1 MHLIRI
7 NHFGGKDAKILW
19 KATGTFQYQQVQH
32 TNTQAHMHTNT
43 PWTGIPFQQ
52 PVCLMPINSHFRSSG
67 ERENAE
73 RWCEWESPRV
83 HACVSSKAVTR
94 CVWWK
99 APDVAC
105 LLMCN
110 EKAQLGQKAKVADG
124 REKRVK
130 GRKKGIFLREIIEGW
145 GQSVSL
151 SSMAAS
157 RGQDEHRKFWGREG
171 GRERQSVC
179 WVAKRIEIGKNRE
192 GAESR
197 TKRCRGTLR

>member
-1 MHLIRI
+1 MHLFIM

-19 KATGTFQYQQVQH
+19 KETGTFQYQQVHH
-32 TNTQAHMHTNT
+32 THARAHTSTHAS
-43 PWTGIPFQQ
+43 GIPFQQ
-52 PVCLMPINSHFRSSG
+52 PVWLMPINSHFRSSG

-110 EKAQLGQKAKVADG
+110 KKAQLGQKAKVADG
-124 REKRVK
+124 RAKRVK
-130 GRKKGIFLREIIEGW
+130 GKKKGIFLREIIEGW
-145 GQSVSL
+145 GQSVRL
-151 SSMAAS
+151 S
-157 RGQDEHRKFWGREG
+157 
-171 GRERQSVC
+171 
-179 WVAKRIEIGKNRE
+179 
-192 GAESR
+192 
-197 TKRCRGTLR
+197 